1 MKLPALL
8 RLISLL
14 MLAAAIVYSN
24 LAQWVARY
32 LMSRLS

>member
-1 MKLPALL
+1 M
-8 RLISLL
+8 IFFLL

-32 LMSRLS
+32 LMSRPS